1 MNNDISL
8 LMSKEL
14 IQAQKLMKKGRYEEA
29 LYITN
34 NFEELQD
41 LSSFNQFSCYI
52 LKSSILKY
60 MSNYKESLEFAEKAY
75 QISQELDDN
84 LHTINALLNMCWS
97 LSMLFNFDRAFNLIK
112 QCEDLLHN
120 SNQIS
125 NLEYDKIDATINFIK
140 AIIYYFQANLDQGLE
155 CAHKS
160 LDLREKISDDIT
172 IAESLL
178 IIGMLSSSKKIDLD
192 LALHYAERCQT
203 LAEELNHGFV
213 ITYNLGSLGG
223 IYFLKGELEQ
233 SLNYYTQALGL
244 AEIRDDKRFIMTTLN
259 NISWLYMQ
267 KGDLDKA
274 IKMFEKCLKLGSETK
289 NIIVIS
295 DIIGG
300 IIEVYILKHDIEKA
314 QNYLEQL
321 AQINEQMDNKRIKA
335 LYLFNKALTLKISPR
350 IRNRVKAQ
358 EILRQII
365 QEELG
370 SGEITIKALLN
381 LCELLLEELRMT
393 NELEVLNELE
403 PVISHLLNIAEDS
416 KSYWVLAETY
426 TLQAK
431 LALVTLDIKG
441 ARRLLTKAQQIAEK
455 KGMHLLAG
463 KISLEHDNLLK
474 ELNSWENMN
483 INDVTLNKRMEL
495 ARIND
500 QMKSLIWKQDLSSL
514 EYTNEDPMILL
525 VLSEGGVPIF
535 SHIFSQNW
543 AFEDDLVGGFLS
555 AINSFSGEL
564 FSEGLDR
571 ANFGQHTVLMKPFS
585 SFSVCYLFKGQS
597 YLANKKIKKFI
608 GTIETNEQL
617 KEIFEN
623 YYKNHQTIN
632 LTENPP
638 LEELFT
644 NVFINKKL

>member
-8 LMSKEL
+8 LMPKEL
-14 IQAQKLMKKGRYEEA
+14 IQAEKLMKEGRYEEA
-29 LYITN
+29 LSITN
-34 NFEELQD
+34 NFEELQN
-41 LSSFNQFSCYI
+41 LSSFNQFSCYL
-52 LKSSILKY
+52 LKSSILIY
-60 MSNYKESLEFAEKAY
+60 MSNYKESLKFAEKAY
-75 QISQELDDN
+75 QISQELDND
-84 LHTINALLNMCWS
+84 LQTINALLNMCWS
-97 LSMLFNFDRAFNLIK
+97 LSMLFNFDKAFNLFK

-125 NLEYDKIDATINFIK
+125 NLEYDKIVASINFIK
-140 AIIYYFQANLDQGLE
+140 AIIYYFQANTDQGLA

-160 LDLREKISDDIT
+160 LDLREKISDNMT

-178 IIGMLSSSKKIDLD
+178 IIGMLYSFLKTDLD

-203 LAEELNHGFV
+203 LAEELNHEYV
-213 ITYNLGSLGG
+213 ITYNLGSLGA
-223 IYFLKGELEQ
+223 IYALKGELKQ
-233 SLNYYTQALGL
+233 SLNYYTQALAL

-259 NISWLYMQ
+259 NISCVYVQ

-274 IKMFEKCLKLGSETK
+274 LKMFEKCLKFGNEFK
-289 NIIVIS
+289 HIMNISNVIS
-295 DIIGG
+295 G
-300 IIEVYILKHDIEKA
+300 IIEVYILKQDIEKA
-314 QNYLEQL
+314 QNYIEQL
-321 AQINEQMDNKRIKA
+321 AQINEQVDNKTIERIYLLSKA
-335 LYLFNKALTLKISPR
+335 LILKASPR
-350 IRNRVKAQ
+350 IHNRVKAQ

-365 QEELG
+365 EEEIDV
-370 SGEITIKALLN
+370 GEITIKALLN

-393 NELEVLNELE
+393 NELEVLDELE
-403 PVISHLLNIAEDS
+403 PVVSQLLNIAEDS

-431 LALVTLDIKG
+431 LALVTLDIRG
-441 ARRLLTKAQQIAEK
+441 ARRLLTKAQQIAEQ

-474 ELNSWENMN
+474 ELNSWKNMN
-483 INDVTLNKRMEL
+483 MNDVTLNKRMEL
-495 ARIND
+495 ARIDD

-514 EYTNEDPMILL
+514 EYTDEDPIVFLILD
-525 VLSEGGVPIF
+525 EGGVTIF
-535 SHIFSQNW
+535 SHIFSQDW
-543 AFEDDLVGGFLS
+543 DFQDDLVGGFLS

-608 GTIETNEQL
+608 VTIETNEHL

-623 YYKNHQTIN
+623 YYKNYQEIK

-644 NVFINKKL
+644 NIFIHKMH